1 MREFTQPMIVSNLC
15 PHCKRSHDVIVET
28 ADFEA
33 WKGGKPIQDAFPY
46 LAPSLREILMTGIC
60 GECFDKLFP
69 PEEE

>member
-1 MREFTQPMIVSNLC
+1 
-15 PHCKRSHDVIVET
+15 VIVET